1 MKNKTLVHIAL
12 IAALLT
18 QTDHAANVFSRIA
31 SPDGGLWG
39 KVILSYLF
47 AVSLELSIFIFT
59 IRGRKRE
66 ATAFAVFSFVINL
79 LYYWQSPGLTFP
91 FVASLAVSSAIP
103 VTIWFYSDLV
113 NEDNH
118 PVKRRRKKRNG
129 MESEPTLFDQ

>member
-31 SPDGGLWG
+31 SPDSGLWG

-47 AVSLELSIFIFT
+47 AVSLELSIFVFT
-59 IRGRKRE
+59 LRGRKRE
-66 ATAFAVFSFVINL
+66 ATAFAVFSVLINL
-79 LYYWQSPGLTFP
+79 LYYWQSPGFTFP
-91 FVASLAVSSAIP
+91 FMASLAISSAIP

-118 PVKRRRKKRNG
+118 PVKRKRKPNHTIKA
-129 MESEPTLFDQ
+129 PTLFD